1 MSIILAILQ
10 HVRERMVP
18 PNDYTTIWQLVQFF
32 KLPSL
37 LTANRLGTL
46 HTPSSLQQVMLS
58 IFKLAG
64 VPFFW
69 LIAALTFDLW

>member
-10 HVRERMVP
+10 HVRERMVS

-37 LTANRLGTL
+37 LTANSLGTL
-46 HTPSSLQQVMLS
+46 HTPNSVQQVMLL

-64 VPFFW
+64 VPFFR
-69 LIAALTFDLW
+69 LIATLTFHLW